1 MNKKPSKKKKW
12 KIVVVVLIILCVL
25 AAIPFYIITSKLGR
39 INTTKITE
47 NSSELKIDENKFNT
61 PDKNENDFINVLL
74 LGIDS
79 RDTSTDPGRS
89 DSMIIATIDKKH
101 SKIKLTSLMRD
112 TLVDMTG
119 HGPMEGLNQ
128 DRLNHT
134 YAYGGALLTMQ
145 TINQN
150 FDMNLKNYVKVDFWG
165 LEKIID
171 SIGGV
176 NIDVKQ
182 DEIQYINAYMT
193 ETAKIKKE
201 SIITVKK
208 AGMQKLNGSQAV
220 AYSRIRYIGTDYE
233 RTERQRKVLSE
244 VFKNISQKNTL
255 ELYKAVDTILP
266 YVETSFTKTEL
277 LGLAS
282 SVALNKITT
291 VEQYRIPE
299 DKLGFTTYVNKQY
312 FIGWKKDETITNLH
326 KFIFETDK

>member
-1 MNKKPSKKKKW
+1 MNKKTSKKKKW
-12 KIVVVVLIILCVL
+12 KVVIIILLVLCVL
-25 AAIPFYIITSKLGR
+25 AAIPFYIITSKLGK

-47 NSSELKIDENKFNT
+47 NPSELKIDENKFNT

-101 SKIKLTSLMRD
+101 NKIKLTSLMRD

-134 YAYGGALLTMQ
+134 YAYGGALLTIQ

-201 SIITVKK
+201 SFITVKK
-208 AGMQKLNGSQAV
+208 AGMQKLDGRQAV

-255 ELYKAVDTILP
+255 ELYKAIDTILP

-277 LGLAS
+277 IGLAS

-291 VEQYRIPE
+291 IEQYRIPE
-299 DKLGFTTYVNKQY
+299 DKLGFTTYVNNQY
-312 FIGWKKDETITNLH
+312 FIGWKKDETVTNLH
-326 KFIFETDK
+326 KFIFETEK

>member
-1 MNKKPSKKKKW
+1 MNKKTSKKKKW
-12 KIVVVVLIILCVL
+12 KVVIIILLVLCVL
-25 AAIPFYIITSKLGR
+25 AAIPFYIITSKLGK

-47 NSSELKIDENKFNT
+47 NPSELKIDENKFNT

-101 SKIKLTSLMRD
+101 NKIKLTSLMRD
-112 TLVDMTG
+112 TLVDTTG

-176 NIDVKQ
+176 TIDVRQ
-182 DEIQYINAYMT
+182 EEIQYINSYMS
-193 ETAKIKKE
+193 ETSKIKKE
-201 SIITVKK
+201 SFIPVKK
-208 AGMQKLNGSQAV
+208 TGMQKLNGRQAV
-220 AYSRIRYIGTDYE
+220 AYSRIRYVGTDYE

-244 VFKNISQKNTL
+244 VFKSISQKNTL

-266 YVETSFTKTEL
+266 YVETSFTKAEL

-312 FIGWKKDETITNLH
+312 FIGWKKDETISNLH

>member
-1 MNKKPSKKKKW
+1 MNKKTSKKKKW
-12 KIVVVVLIILCVL
+12 KIVVIVLIILCIL
-25 AAIPFYIITSKLGR
+25 AAIPFYIITNKLGK

-47 NSSELKIDENKFNT
+47 NPSELKINESNFNT

-101 SKIKLTSLMRD
+101 NKIKLTSLMRD

-182 DEIQYINAYMT
+182 DEIPYINSYMT

-201 SIITVKK
+201 SFITVKK
-208 AGMQKLNGSQAV
+208 AGMQKLNGRQAV

-299 DKLGFTTYVNKQY
+299 DKLGFTTYVNNQY
-312 FIGWKKDETITNLH
+312 FIGWKKDETVTNLH